1 MSDARLDVRKTYK
14 LLINGAFPR
23 SESGRSYEV
32 TSAKGAFLANVAQG
46 SRKDV
51 RDAVTAARGAQAKW
65 WYATAYNRGQ
75 VLYRL
80 AEMAESRR
88 DELAE
93 HVALAEGVNARASQK
108 TVSAAI
114 DRMVWYAGW
123 TDKIAQVLGGTNPVA
138 GPFFNFSIPV
148 PSGVVGV
155 VCVQESSLEG
165 FVDAVLAPL
174 CVGNTV
180 VAVASQTRPTP
191 AVLLGE
197 MTSSSDFPGG
207 VLNIVTG
214 MTDELAPI
222 LAAHEDVDGLD
233 VSGVSTSEADGLAAL
248 GAGSIKRVYRPHEN
262 EPDSSLR
269 RLRAFVETSTV
280 WHTIGQ

>member
-1 MSDARLDVRKTYK
+1 MSDRLDVRKTYK

-32 TSAKGAFLANVAQG
+32 TSAKGSFLANVAQG

-51 RDAVTAARGAQAKW
+51 RDSVTAARGAQSKW
-65 WYATAYNRGQ
+65 WNATAYNRGQ

-88 DELAE
+88 DELAQ
-93 HVALAEGVNARASQK
+93 HVALAEGVNARTSQK
-108 TVSAAI
+108 TVSASI

-155 VCVQESSLEG
+155 ISVQESSLLG
-165 FVDAVLAPL
+165 FVDAVLAPI
-174 CVGNTV
+174 CAGNTV
-180 VAVASQTRPTP
+180 VALASEARPTP

-197 MTSSSDFPGG
+197 MTASSDFPAG

-214 MTDELAPI
+214 FTGELAPV
-222 LAAHEDVDGLD
+222 LAAHEDVDGIDLAGAALETVD
-233 VSGVSTSEADGLAAL
+233 ELAAL
-248 GAGSIKRVYRPHEN
+248 GAGSIKRVYRPLGKEDD
-262 EPDSSLR
+262 PSIR
-269 RLRAFVETSTV
+269 RVRAFVETSTV

>member
-14 LLINGAFPR
+14 LLVNGAFPR

-65 WYATAYNRGQ
+65 WNATAYNRGQ

-93 HVALAEGVNARASQK
+93 HVALSEGVNARTSQK
-108 TVSAAI
+108 SVSAAI

-174 CVGNTV
+174 CAGNTV
-180 VAVASQTRPTP
+180 VALASQTRPTP

-207 VLNIVTG
+207 VLNIITG
-214 MTDELAPI
+214 LTDELAPV

-233 VSGVSTSEADGLAAL
+233 LAGVAPDAADGLAAL
-248 GAGSIKRVYRPHEN
+248 GAGSIKRVYRPHEK
-262 EPDSSLR
+262 ESDSSLR

>member
-1 MSDARLDVRKTYK
+1 MSDARLDVRKTHK

-65 WYATAYNRGQ
+65 WNATAYNRGQ
-75 VLYRL
+75 VIYRL

-93 HVALAEGVNARASQK
+93 HVALAEGVNARTSQK
-108 TVSAAI
+108 TVSASI
-114 DRMVWYAGW
+114 DRMLWYAGW

-155 VCVQESSLEG
+155 ISVQESSLLG
-165 FVDAVLAPL
+165 FVDAVLAPI

-180 VAVASQTRPTP
+180 VAVASEARPTP

-214 MTDELAPI
+214 FTAELAPV

-233 VSGVSTSEADGLAAL
+233 LSGVTPEVGDELAAL
-248 GAGSIKRVYRPHEN
+248 GAGSIKRVYRPHEKGS
-262 EPDSSLR
+262 DSSLR

>member
-1 MSDARLDVRKTYK
+1 MSDRLDVRKTYK

-32 TSAKGAFLANVAQG
+32 TSAKGSFLANVAQG

-51 RDAVTAARGAQAKW
+51 RDSVTAARGAQSKW
-65 WYATAYNRGQ
+65 WNATAYNRGQ

-88 DELAE
+88 DELAQ
-93 HVALAEGVNARASQK
+93 HVALAEGVNARTSQK
-108 TVSAAI
+108 TVSASI

-155 VCVQESSLEG
+155 ISVQESSLLG
-165 FVDAVLAPL
+165 FVDAVLAPI
-174 CVGNTV
+174 CAGNTV
-180 VAVASQTRPTP
+180 VALASEARPTP

-197 MTSSSDFPGG
+197 MTASSDFPAG

-214 MTDELAPI
+214 FTGELAPV
-222 LAAHEDVDGLD
+222 LAAHEDVDGIDLAGAALETVD
-233 VSGVSTSEADGLAAL
+233 ELAAL
-248 GAGSIKRVYRPHEN
+248 GAGSIKRVYRPLGKESD
-262 EPDSSLR
+262 PSIR
-269 RLRAFVETSTV
+269 RVRAFVETSTV

>member
-32 TSAKGAFLANVAQG
+32 TSAKGAFLANAAQG

-51 RDAVTAARGAQAKW
+51 RDAVTAARSAQAKW
-65 WYATAYNRGQ
+65 WNATAYNRGQ
-75 VLYRL
+75 VIYRL

-88 DELAE
+88 DEFAE
-93 HVALAEGVNARASQK
+93 HVSLAEGVNARTGQK
-108 TVSAAI
+108 TVSASI

-155 VCVQESSLEG
+155 ISVQESSLLG
-165 FVDAVLAPL
+165 FVDAVLAPI

-180 VAVASQTRPTP
+180 VALASEARPTP

-207 VLNIVTG
+207 VLNVVTG
-214 MTDELAPI
+214 FTAELAPV

-233 VSGVSTSEADGLAAL
+233 LSGVALEVADELAAL
-248 GAGSIKRVYRPHEN
+248 GAGSIKRVYRPHEQ
-262 EPDSSLR
+262 ESDSSLR